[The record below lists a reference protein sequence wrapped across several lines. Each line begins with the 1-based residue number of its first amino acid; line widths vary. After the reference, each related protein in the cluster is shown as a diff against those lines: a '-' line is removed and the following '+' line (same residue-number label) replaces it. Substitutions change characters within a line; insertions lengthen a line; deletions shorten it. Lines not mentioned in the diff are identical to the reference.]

1 MIHHRIFTAKPLDEK
16 LRGDSIA
23 VDDGGAMFHG
33 GFHTM
38 IRKSILTAG
47 LLGATM
53 LLTGCVTPYVS
64 GTVGTRVGSGGYI
77 SGTVG
82 GYPYGYGGYG
92 GYDRYGYR
100 GASVYGYDRYGNPI
114 YRLPD
119 GRLVTG
125 HAYNNYDRYY
135 GYPGY
140 GYPGYGYPSYGYP
153 GYGYPGYRV
162 MPPRYNYPSR
172 PHYPRPST
180 GQNEGGATP
189 PVAQPPRRS
198 TGGSSSGD
206 ILRQARQVRE
216 RQIEP

>member
-1 MIHHRIFTAKPLDEK
+1 
-16 LRGDSIA
+16 
-23 VDDGGAMFHG
+23 MFHG

-38 IRKSILTAG
+38 IRTSILTAG
-47 LLGATM
+47 LLGTAL

-64 GTVGTRVGSGGYI
+64 GTVGTRIGNGGYV

-92 GYDRYGYR
+92 NYGGYDRYGYGR
-100 GASVYGYDRYGNPI
+100 ATVYGYDRYGNPI
-114 YRLPD
+114 YRMPD

-125 HAYNNYDRYY
+125 RNYNSYDRYYGYPGGGY

-153 GYGYPGYRV
+153 GYRV
-162 MPPRYNYPSR
+162 TPPRYSYPSR

-180 GQNEGGATP
+180 GQNEGGGVP
-189 PVAQPPRRS
+189 PAAQPPRRS

-216 RQIEP
+216 SKPIEP

>member
-1 MIHHRIFTAKPLDEK
+1 
-16 LRGDSIA
+16 
-23 VDDGGAMFHG
+23 MFHG

-38 IRKSILTAG
+38 IRTSILTAG
-47 LLGATM
+47 LLGSAM

-64 GTVGTRVGSGGYI
+64 GTVGTRIGNGGYV

-92 GYDRYGYR
+92 NYGGYDRYGYGR
-100 GASVYGYDRYGNPI
+100 ATVYGYDRYGNPI
-114 YRLPD
+114 YRMPD

-125 HAYNNYDRYY
+125 RTYNSYDRYYGYPGGNY

-140 GYPGYGYPSYGYP
+140 GYPGYGYP

-162 MPPRYNYPSR
+162 TPPRYNYPSR

-180 GQNEGGATP
+180 GQNEGGGMP
-189 PVAQPPRRS
+189 PAAQPPRRS

-206 ILRQARQVRE
+206 ILRQVRQVRE
-216 RQIEP
+216 SKSIEP

>member
-1 MIHHRIFTAKPLDEK
+1 
-16 LRGDSIA
+16 
-23 VDDGGAMFHG
+23 MFHG

-38 IRKSILTAG
+38 IRTSILTAG
-47 LLGATM
+47 LLGSAM

-64 GTVGTRVGSGGYI
+64 GTVGTRIGNGGYL

-92 GYDRYGYR
+92 NYGGYDRYGYGR
-100 GASVYGYDRYGNPI
+100 ATVYGYDRYGNPI
-114 YRLPD
+114 YRMPD

-125 HAYNNYDRYY
+125 RTYNSYDRYYGYPGGSY

-140 GYPGYGYPSYGYP
+140 GYPGYGYPGYGYP

-162 MPPRYNYPSR
+162 TPPRYSYPSR

-180 GQNEGGATP
+180 GQIEGGGMP
-189 PVAQPPRRS
+189 PAAQPPRRS

-206 ILRQARQVRE
+206 ILRQVRQVRE
-216 RQIEP
+216 SKSIEP